1 MIALQQLDEEL
12 NQLQS
17 QPPQRYW
24 ENYGQTYHLCLDSP
38 HTRRLLLDVV
48 NHVVALQRVGG
59 DSSIPLIVLAA
70 TMLQTGYQLGKR
82 NAEAEVLHGWMKL

>member
-12 NQLQS
+12 NQLQL

-24 ENYGQTYHLCLDSP
+24 ESYGKTYHICLDSP
-38 HTRRLLLDVV
+38 QMRVLLQDVA
-48 NHVVALQRVGG
+48 NHVVGLLKTGG

-70 TMLQTGYQLGKR
+70 TMLQTGYHIGKR